1 MKLVLFA
8 AVFVMALGAGRS
20 AQAQSSCNY
29 DTQDAVANCADATR
43 DYLGK
48 ILRSDNQEQTYEG
61 IERRV
66 NTAGGL
72 VRECGE
78 CGLDRISGGKSS
90 DNNDNNSEGQ

>member
-61 IERRV
+61 VERRV
-66 NTAGGL
+66 NTAGSL
-72 VRECGE
+72 VRECGD
-78 CGLDRISGGKSS
+78 CALDKTFGSKSS
-90 DNNDNNSEGQ
+90 DNDDKDSDGQ